1 MERILTSSF
10 AYAEYKKGKKR
21 KRYELLMRK
30 RLTKDKNKAFLGAL
44 ILLGIQHV
52 RNHHKAWSV
61 SKAQHLTRLQ
71 DLITCQRFELIG
83 CFLHV
88 ATPQEEEASPED
100 HLRKLRPFLEHL
112 KSNCLTYYQPLQHL
126 SVDERMVKS
135 KPRCHMVQY
144 VHNKPVKWV
153 FKLWV
158 LADTTGYTVDF
169 NIYTRKGGAE
179 QGLTFKV
186 VEDLLKPFWF

>member
-135 KPRCHMVQY
+135 KPRCHTVQY
-144 VHNKPVKWV
+144 MRNKPVKWG